1 MRPMVRGS
9 GALVLVIAASVLMS
23 GCGGADPDMGSSLS
37 VSDAKVLTQQTETK
51 IIDSLPRSKVVD
63 VRRVDPGVLMSCS
76 AEGLVN
82 WAGGATVTT
91 TGDIDFDA
99 VLRSIQDRFDA
110 DGEYL
115 TELATRDGAPRLT
128 IQKDGAN
135 WISGPLAGGT
145 EFHIS
150 SFSPCFPL
158 PEGTHPSDK
167 Y

>member
-1 MRPMVRGS
+1 
-9 GALVLVIAASVLMS
+9 
-23 GCGGADPDMGSSLS
+23 MGSSLS

-99 VLRSIQDRFDA
+99 VLRSIQDQFDA

-115 TELATRDGAPRLT
+115 TELATRDGCLLYTSPSPR
-128 IQKDGAN
+128 D
-135 WISGPLAGGT
+135 
-145 EFHIS
+145 
-150 SFSPCFPL
+150 
-158 PEGTHPSDK
+158 
-167 Y
+167 

>member
-1 MRPMVRGS
+1 MRPMARGS
-9 GALVLVIAASVLMS
+9 GALVLVIDAFVLS
-23 GCGGADPDMGSSLS
+23 GCGGGDTDMGSSLS

-76 AEGLVN
+76 AKGLVN

-145 EFHIS
+145 EFHI
-150 SFSPCFPL
+150 
-158 PEGTHPSDK
+158 
-167 Y
+167 